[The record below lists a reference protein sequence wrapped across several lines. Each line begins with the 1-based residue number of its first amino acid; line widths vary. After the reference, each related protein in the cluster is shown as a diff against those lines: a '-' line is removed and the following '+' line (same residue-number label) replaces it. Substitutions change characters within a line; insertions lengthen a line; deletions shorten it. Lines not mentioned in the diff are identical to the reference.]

1 MCTILLVDDDE
12 ACAFATAA
20 YLTDCGH
27 EVISVQSSMKALEVL
42 EAADQIDL
50 VLTDLVLGS
59 GEPNGISLAR
69 MARMKRS
76 GIKLMLMTGYRD
88 IAADESAMPGK
99 MFYKPLDLDELA
111 RAIEA
116 MVPAKV

>member
-12 ACAFATAA
+12 ACAFATAEH
-20 YLTDCGH
+20 LTDCGH
-27 EVISVQSSMKALEVL
+27 EVISVHSSTTALEIL
-42 EAADQIDL
+42 EAEVKIDL
-50 VLTDLVLGS
+50 VLTDIVLAR

-69 MARMKRS
+69 MARMKRPD
-76 GIKLMLMTGYRD
+76 IKTALLTGYRD
-88 IAADESAMPGK
+88 IAGDESAMPGK

-116 MVPAKV
+116 MISAKV